1 MVGVRPTTLVGHPRT
16 NHQSVMEH
24 GGVRPAHLVGHP
36 SLRSRQGNPGS
47 EYQAGVVRGRHSIT
61 AMASVEPNS
70 ELCGQPAGSL
80 DLEEMHRMRPL
91 RIEAELEFAVEP
103 IGGKFRLYT
112 SSNQPPKCYGT
123 WLVSDQLP

>member
-36 SLRSRQGNPGS
+36 SLRSRQGNPDG

-61 AMASVEPNS
+61 AMGAPIDEDVLRAGAETAGIEPEFPAYWFYGKL
-70 ELCGQPAGSL
+70 ELS
-80 DLEEMHRMRPL
+80 
-91 RIEAELEFAVEP
+91 FAPGNPERCPTRVVGRTP
-103 IGGKFRLYT
+103 T
-112 SSNQPPKCYGT
+112 
-123 WLVSDQLP
+123 